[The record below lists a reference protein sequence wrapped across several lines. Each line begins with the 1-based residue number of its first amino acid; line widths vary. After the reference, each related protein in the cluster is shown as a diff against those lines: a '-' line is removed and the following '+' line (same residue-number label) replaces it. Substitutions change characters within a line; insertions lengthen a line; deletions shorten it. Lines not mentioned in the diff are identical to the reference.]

1 MSPAEDP
8 APVLVKKSPG
18 NAVLGGYGVIDSE

>member
-18 NAVLGGYGVIDSE
+18 NAVLAGYGLIGSE

>member
-18 NAVLGGYGVIDSE
+18 NAVLGWCGVIDPE